1 MDLNNLD
8 TYDYVVMWGAGRDV
22 QWYNGQFRVDFIVD
36 KDLTKV
42 GDKIS
47 GIEIKPLSELTAI
60 CKDNRVLIIISS
72 SKYSESIKKEICDM
86 ELKADVAELSVMRS
100 IYAKE
105 NVSFALWGLDILV
118 RDILVRCGYDI
129 SAISYIEIGAC
140 HPIFGSNTYIMYK
153 EGARGYLVE
162 PNVDLQPVLRHYRSE
177 DTCIMKGIASQKGCI
192 KYYMFDNMF
201 RNTFD
206 AELAQKYIAKGFN
219 MTNVEQIPVDTLE
232 SLIDDNCIDTKNA
245 FLSIQAMG
253 LEKEILREFSY
264 KKYKFPIIAISYID
278 DDIFKH
284 PMLEEYHVIAQV
296 PRHIVLVNDDIYNR
310 ILG

>member
-1 MDLNNLD
+1 MDLNNLEN
-8 TYDYVVMWGAGRDV
+8 YDYVVMWGAGRDI

-42 GDKIS
+42 GNKINR
-47 GIEIKPLSELTAI
+47 IEIKPLSELTAI

-72 SKYSESIKKEICDM
+72 SKYSELIKKEICEM
-86 ELKADVAELSVMRS
+86 KLRADVAELSVMRS

-118 RDILVRCGYDI
+118 RDILVRGGYDI

-140 HPIFGSNTYIMYK
+140 HPVFGSNTYIMYK

-162 PNVDLQPVLRHYRSE
+162 PNVDLNPVIRHYRSE
-177 DTCIMKGIASQKGCI
+177 DACIMKGIASQNSSI
-192 KYYMFDNMF
+192 NYYMFDNSF

-206 AELAQKYIAKGFN
+206 KNLANDAVNKGFCLTDIKN
-219 MTNVEQIPVDTLE
+219 IPVETLDN
-232 SLIDDNCIDTKNA
+232 LINDNCIDTKNV

-253 LEKEILREFSY
+253 LEMDILKNFKY
-264 KKYKFPIIAISYID
+264 NQYKFPIMAIAYYS

-284 PMLEEYHVIAQV
+284 LMLEEYHIIAQV

>member
-1 MDLNNLD
+1 M
-8 TYDYVVMWGAGRDV
+8 
-22 QWYNGQFRVDFIVD
+22 
-36 KDLTKV
+36 
-42 GDKIS
+42 
-47 GIEIKPLSELTAI
+47 
-60 CKDNRVLIIISS
+60 
-72 SKYSESIKKEICDM
+72 
-86 ELKADVAELSVMRS
+86 
-100 IYAKE
+100 
-105 NVSFALWGLDILV
+105 
-118 RDILVRCGYDI
+118 
-129 SAISYIEIGAC
+129 
-140 HPIFGSNTYIMYK
+140 
-153 EGARGYLVE
+153 E